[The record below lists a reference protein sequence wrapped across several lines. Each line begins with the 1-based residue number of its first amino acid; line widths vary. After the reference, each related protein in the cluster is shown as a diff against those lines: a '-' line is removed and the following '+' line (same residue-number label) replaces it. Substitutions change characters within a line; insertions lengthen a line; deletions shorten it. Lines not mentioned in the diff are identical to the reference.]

1 MRSITLTAALA
12 VLTTMGCL
20 TATAQTVAFRWVEN
34 WRFTGH
40 GTCQTAP
47 FRVWSGAWRVAYEPK
62 GAGAFAVDVCVPATG
77 ARETVTTQAA
87 TRRQGLSGVWRGK
100 GQRDLAYLAVRAA
113 QQPWELRVS
122 QYMDK
127 PTEWQFMKWQSP
139 THRLLPFGGWQF
151 APGERER
158 TLELAES
165 VGRMTFRQMQPG
177 RLSVEVIDESGS
189 TVAAM
194 VSVEPGTLETWF
206 YRPGVYTLRASA
218 IDTSWSVLVETLAN

>member
-77 ARETVTTQAA
+77 ARETVTTQAD

-100 GQRDLAYLAVRAA
+100 GQRELAYLAVRAA

-151 APGERER
+151 APGER
-158 TLELAES
+158 
-165 VGRMTFRQMQPG
+165 G